1 MVNRNRRTVEKLRL
15 SMETSS
21 IVNCSITLFPY
32 CPIAHFSISHFQKK
46 KPGEPGKD
54 TLKSVALF
62 FIHKWIPVISRRYK
76 GFLDSSRADPAQQVQ
91 VAAGF
96 IVGTALSRSTKWLLT
111 DHRPGRLIVKIE
123 IACSIFQFISN
134 FYQNAP
140 VLGKN
145 TAG

>member
-1 MVNRNRRTVEKLRL
+1 MVIGEMVNRNRRTVEKLRL

-54 TLKSVALF
+54 TSKSVALIVF
-62 FIHKWIPVISRRYK
+62 HEGVPIIGRRDQ
-76 GFLDSSRADPAQQVQ
+76 GFLNSTRANPSQQIQ

-96 IVGTALSRSTKWLLT
+96 IVSTTL
-111 DHRPGRLIVKIE
+111 P
-123 IACSIFQFISN
+123 
-134 FYQNAP
+134 
-140 VLGKN
+140 
-145 TAG
+145 